1 MAPVNWDPGDT
12 AAIVSG
18 LSAAVSRGGMS
29 VGRRATTYSV
39 TAPGGQES
47 DSLPAWW
54 LGPARSADKRCVG
67 APYVS
72 SREGIVHLAR
82 YVSSQ
87 HNMSARFF
95 SLQNGTTCSHISC
108 HEDIPCPYKPPYR
121 PLSLPLFLPL
131 PLSLFPP
138 LYLFLPLPVSLT
150 PPPFLPIPFSLSP
163 LDLSRPTRILIGLL
177 KSQSVSWNLNRTIE
191 ISSAKVILGL
201 F

>member
-67 APYVS
+67 AAYVS

-95 SLQNGTTCSHISC
+95 FSKMARHVHI
-108 HEDIPCPYKPPYR
+108 YR
-121 PLSLPLFLPL
+121 AMRTYRAPTNLPILSLSLSFSLCPSRYFPLYISFS
-131 PLSLFPP
+131 LSPSPSPP
-138 LYLFLPLPVSLT
+138 L
-150 PPPFLPIPFSLSP
+150 LPIPFSLSP